1 MGRGILSSV
10 LRFRSATV
18 PALLTLALGC
28 AEGERGPG
36 PRRDAAVPTADVYV
50 PPGVDAFF
58 PPPDAYA
65 PPGVDAFSPPAD
77 AYVPPGVDAYLPP
90 TDAFSAGT
98 GRYLDRCT
106 AARDCASGLCAPDRG
121 GTYFCTRDC
130 TTDLQCAHEHVCVAG
145 VCLADDTGEPCSVG
159 APESCATGLCLGSG
173 AGGQCVRECASAA
186 ECPAG
191 YACTRAGGSTM
202 KICVDVERPCSS
214 ASECGSGLCIP
225 TLGCTAN
232 CDSAADCPA
241 RLAGLPP
248 YTCGRAYGSSTNLC
262 VVPSDVVGDDA
273 AGASCVFNAD
283 FLYECR
289 SGACDDSAPLGP
301 MCTQACTAQGGC
313 GAGLGCYP
321 LVDGGSI
328 TLVCSRAGSR
338 DLGASCGTGREC
350 ASGLCD
356 TAGYCTRLCSDG
368 LCPTGWRCETVA
380 GFGVAICRR

>member
-1 MGRGILSSV
+1 M
-10 LRFRSATV
+10 
-18 PALLTLALGC
+18 PAALALAFGC
-28 AEGERGPG
+28 AEGERGPA
-36 PRRDAAVPTADVYV
+36 PRPDAAMPALDAHA

-58 PPPDAYA
+58 PA
-65 PPGVDAFSPPAD
+65 VD
-77 AYVPPGVDAYLPP
+77 AYVPPGVDAFSLPP
-90 TDAFSAGT
+90 DAYAVPGADAFSLPPDAFSPGT

-106 AARDCASGLCAPDRG
+106 AARDCVSGLCAEDLG
-121 GTYFCTRDC
+121 GTRFCTRDC

-145 VCLADDTGEPCSVG
+145 YCLADDTGEPCSVG

-173 AGGQCVRECASAA
+173 AGGQCARECASAA

-191 YACTRAGGSTM
+191 YACTRAGGSSM
-202 KICVDVERPCSS
+202 KICVDVERSCAS
-214 ASECGSGLCIP
+214 AAECGTGLCVP

-241 RLAGLPP
+241 RLAGLPA
-248 YTCGRAYGSSTNLC
+248 YTWGVGAGWGPNPGVL
-262 VVPSDVVGDDA
+262 PGAVVGDDA
-273 AGASCVFNAD
+273 GGASWVVNAGL
-283 FLYECR
+283 LYECR

-321 LVDGGSI
+321 LADGGSI